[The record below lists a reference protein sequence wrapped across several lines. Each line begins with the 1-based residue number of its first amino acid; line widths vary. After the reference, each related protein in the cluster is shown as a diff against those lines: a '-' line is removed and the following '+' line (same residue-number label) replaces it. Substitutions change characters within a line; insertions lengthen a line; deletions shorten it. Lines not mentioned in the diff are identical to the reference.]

1 MNAAAGDGHFDLV
14 VVGGGS
20 GGLAGAFRAARH
32 GARVA
37 LLEPGALGGTCV
49 NVGCVPKK
57 AMWLAAE
64 LAQKM
69 GLARELGF
77 ALPTPLPPLDWRAF
91 IAFRQK
97 YIANI
102 HASYLRRLDAAG
114 IALLPVRGRLA
125 AAGVVACENGLA
137 LHAPQVLLATGGR
150 TQRPA
155 IDGADLAIDSD
166 GFFALD
172 AAPRRVAIVGAGY
185 VAVELA
191 GVLQALGSQVELFVR
206 GRRLLEGFDADIAAQ
221 LAEDYRQQGIH
232 ARFGTSLRSL
242 RRTGEG
248 ILLRDAD
255 ARDAGPYD
263 CVIMATGRRP
273 NSDGLGLE
281 ALGVEVDARGFVE
294 VDDFQRTSVPGIHA
308 VGDLCGRAQLTPV
321 AIAAARRLMD
331 RLFGGREG
339 ARLDYDDIP
348 TVVFSHPPIGK
359 VGLVEE
365 EARAAHGDAVR
376 VHSAGFR
383 PMLHALADSPQ
394 RSLFK
399 LVCVADGGDDAP
411 ERQRVVGIHLL
422 GEAADEMLQGFAV
435 ALKRGI
441 TLADLHDTVAIHPT
455 SAEEVVLM
463 G

>member
-1 MNAAAGDGHFDLV
+1 MNAARGDGHYDLV

-20 GGLAGAFRAARH
+20 GGLAGAFRAAKH

-37 LLEPGALGGTCV
+37 LLEPVELGGTCV

-57 AMWLAAE
+57 AMWLAAD

-69 GLARELGF
+69 MLARELGF
-77 ALPTPLPPLDWRAF
+77 ALPAAAPALDWPTF

-114 IALLPVRGRLA
+114 IALLPMRGHLVA
-125 AAGVVACENGLA
+125 PGVVACTNGVE
-137 LHAPQVLLATGGR
+137 LHASQVLLATGGR
-150 TQRPA
+150 PHPPA
-155 IDGADLAIDSD
+155 IDGAELAIDSN

-172 AAPRRVAIVGAGY
+172 AAPRRVAVVGAGY
-185 VAVELA
+185 IAVEVA
-191 GVLQALGSQVELFVR
+191 GVLQALGSHVELFAR
-206 GRRLLEGFDADIAAQ
+206 GRRLLQGFDADIAAQ

-232 ARFGTSLRSL
+232 AHFGATLRSL
-242 RRTGEG
+242 RRDGDG
-248 ILLRDAD
+248 ILLRDGEG
-255 ARDAGPYD
+255 RDSGPFD
-263 CVIMATGRRP
+263 CVVMATGRRP
-273 NSDGLGLE
+273 NSDGIGLE
-281 ALGVEVDARGFVE
+281 AVGVAVDARGYVQ
-294 VDDFQRTSVPGIHA
+294 VDGFQRTSVPGIHA
-308 VGDLCGRAQLTPV
+308 VGDLAGHAQLTPV

-331 RLFGGREG
+331 RLFGGRED

-348 TVVFSHPPIGK
+348 TVVFSHPPAGK
-359 VGLVEE
+359 VGMTEE
-365 EARAAHGDAVR
+365 EARVAHGDAVR
-376 VHSAGFR
+376 THSAGFR

-399 LVCVADGGDDAP
+399 LVCVAEGGDAP
-411 ERQRVVGIHLL
+411 AQQRVVGIHLL
-422 GEAADEMLQGFAV
+422 GDAADEMLQGFAV